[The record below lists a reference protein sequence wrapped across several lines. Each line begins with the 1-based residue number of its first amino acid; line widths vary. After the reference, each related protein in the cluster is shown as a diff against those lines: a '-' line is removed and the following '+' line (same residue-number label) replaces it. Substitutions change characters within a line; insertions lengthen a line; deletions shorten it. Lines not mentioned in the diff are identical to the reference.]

1 MESDRFPVA
10 ELMVCDETLLYVV
23 VDGVVIL
30 IESIYLSG
38 FNNRLSSAILRAS
51 VNATYN
57 RFGT

>member
-10 ELMVCDETLLYVV
+10 ELMVCGETLLYVV

-38 FNNRLSSAILRAS
+38 FNNRLSSAILRVS

-57 RFGT
+57 